1 MTKRVVIG
9 TKAFSLVFTA
19 FLMLSTTAAFA
30 QTGTW
35 VSRAP
40 LPNSREIPP
49 AGVIDGKLYV
59 VSGCC
64 VVRDYPYTRF
74 TDMRIYDPST
84 DSWTSGSSIPLGVY
98 AAGAGVIGSKL
109 YVAAGQ
115 KEDGNVDTLQ
125 IYDAATQMW
134 SQGPSMPDASAAPA
148 AGVINGK
155 LYVAGGMNAANID
168 TVNTLRIFDPQSNSW
183 TTGPAMPTGRAGAAG
198 AVVDGRLYV
207 IGGGFSTGQFSNAV
221 EAYDPVANSWS
232 VKAAIPTARSGLSA
246 AVVGGMVYAVGGYN
260 GSYLNTVEA
269 YDPVTNAWSVQ
280 DPMPNVH
287 YGATVGVLGDELHV
301 VSGEGEGGAFTGAH
315 DAFVASILN
324 TPPTADAGPDQAA
337 RPGAT
342 INLNGAASFDDNT
355 PSSQLGYAWSFV
367 ATPSGSAAS
376 LTGANTAT
384 PSFVADVPGNY
395 AIELIVTD
403 EGGLNS
409 AADQVIVGTD
419 LPPTANAGSDQ
430 LVVLGTTVTLNG
442 SGSDPDGDSLTFSW
456 TFASMPAGS
465 GASLNGAQSQTPTF
479 VPNVPG
485 PYVVALTVSDAL
497 GAGSPDT
504 ADHGGQ
510 SGELRTDSDSGGR
523 RRVVAPARVQPDD
536 RRQPAGTDELP
547 ESGGAGT
554 SGWRFGD
561 GEEEAGS
568 GDFANGRLCG
578 SR

>member
-1 MTKRVVIG
+1 
-9 TKAFSLVFTA
+9 
-19 FLMLSTTAAFA
+19 
-30 QTGTW
+30 
-35 VSRAP
+35 
-40 LPNSREIPP
+40 
-49 AGVIDGKLYV
+49 
-59 VSGCC
+59 
-64 VVRDYPYTRF
+64 
-74 TDMRIYDPST
+74 
-84 DSWTSGSSIPLGVY
+84 
-98 AAGAGVIGSKL
+98 
-109 YVAAGQ
+109 
-115 KEDGNVDTLQ
+115 
-125 IYDAATQMW
+125 
-134 SQGPSMPDASAAPA
+134 
-148 AGVINGK
+148 
-155 LYVAGGMNAANID
+155 
-168 TVNTLRIFDPQSNSW
+168 
-183 TTGPAMPTGRAGAAG
+183 
-198 AVVDGRLYV
+198 
-207 IGGGFSTGQFSNAV
+207 
-221 EAYDPVANSWS
+221 
-232 VKAAIPTARSGLSA
+232 
-246 AVVGGMVYAVGGYN
+246 MVYAVGGYN

-504 ADHGGQ
+504 VQITAVSPASYAQIQIQAAADALSRLPASSLTTEGNRQALMNFLSQAVQALQVGDLETAKKKLEAAI
-510 SGELRTDSDSGGR
+510 SRTDGCAVRGNPDGNGGGR
-523 RRVVAPARVQPDD
+523 DWITTCDSQ
-536 RRQPAGTDELP
+536 
-547 ESGGAGT
+547 
-554 SGWRFGD
+554 
-561 GEEEAGS
+561 GS
-568 GDFANGRLCG
+568 IYFSLIAAL
-578 SR
+578 SVL